1 MAGVDDL
8 LPKLKDGVLLAPA
21 AAAAAAAPNNPPD
34 AGAEVPG
41 VAPGVPKL
49 KGVDMIEISKLE

>member
-8 LPKLKDGVLLAPA
+8 LPKLNAGVLLPP
-21 AAAAAAAPNNPPD
+21 AAAPNKPPD

-49 KGVDMIEISKLE
+49 KGVDIFAVSELE

>member
-8 LPKLKDGVLLAPA
+8 LPKLKDGVLLAP
-21 AAAAAAAPNNPPD
+21 AAAAAAPNNPPD